1 MSKPGRVLLTES
13 QLQQGVADMARTISR
28 DYKGLSLTAIAILKG
43 SFIFVADLI
52 RQIDPA
58 IPIEVDFI
66 TVASYHGAT
75 SSSGEMRI
83 LKDIDVPVEG
93 KDVLIVEDIVDS
105 GLTIARVRELLASR
119 SPRSLRIAALLEKP
133 GGRRHDAILD
143 YVGFQIPD
151 EFVVGYGLDH
161 AERYRNLRDILRLDK
176 DILSEDRITTH

>member
-1 MSKPGRVLLTES
+1 MLSNPGRVLLTEN
-13 QLQQGVADMARTISR
+13 QLQRGVADMAREISR
-28 DYKGLSLTAIAILKG
+28 DYEGKLITAVAILKG
-43 SFIFVADLI
+43 SFIFVADLV

-58 IPIEVDFI
+58 IPVEVDFM

-83 LKDIDVPVEG
+83 RKDIDVPIEG
-93 KDVLIVEDIVDS
+93 KDVLLVEDIVDS
-105 GLTIARVRELLASR
+105 GLTIARVRELLVSR
-119 SPRSLRIAALLEKP
+119 GPRSLRIAALLEKP

-161 AERYRNLRDILRLDK
+161 GERYRNLRVICRLDEG
-176 DILSEDRITTH
+176 LSA